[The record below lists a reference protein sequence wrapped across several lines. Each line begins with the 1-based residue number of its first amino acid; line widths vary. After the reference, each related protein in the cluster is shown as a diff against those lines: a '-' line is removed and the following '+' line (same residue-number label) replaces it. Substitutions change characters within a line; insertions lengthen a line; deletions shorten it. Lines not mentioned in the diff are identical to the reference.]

1 MISAGPFSIQVVI
14 LIVAVLLAWVI
25 TRKVAQR
32 LPDTPAQEAGG
43 LLLDAVF
50 WGLVAARLGYILQ
63 WWSDYAASPLSMIAI
78 GDGGFSG
85 WSGVLGGVAFAWWRT
100 RTMPA
105 LRRPLLVG
113 SAAGVLSW
121 SAATGVL
128 GLIQLAVAPP
138 LPELQLNRLDAD
150 PVVLSE
156 YTGRPVVVN
165 LWASWC
171 PPCRREMPVLEQ
183 AQSHYPGIA
192 IVMVNQ
198 GESAAQAR
206 DFLAREHLTFQENLL
221 DPAGRLMRD
230 MGARGLPTTLFFDAQ
245 GRLVDSHVGEL
256 TRASLRDTLS
266 RHFQPLTINTAKE

>member
-32 LPDTPAQEAGG
+32 LPDTPARQAGG

-100 RTMPA
+100 RTMPP
-105 LRRPLLVG
+105 LRRPVLVG
-113 SAAGVLSW
+113 SAAGVLGW
-121 SAATGVL
+121 FAATGVL

-138 LPELQLNRLDAD
+138 LPELQ
-150 PVVLSE
+150 
-156 YTGRPVVVN
+156 
-165 LWASWC
+165 
-171 PPCRREMPVLEQ
+171 
-183 AQSHYPGIA
+183 
-192 IVMVNQ
+192 
-198 GESAAQAR
+198 
-206 DFLAREHLTFQENLL
+206 
-221 DPAGRLMRD
+221 
-230 MGARGLPTTLFFDAQ
+230 
-245 GRLVDSHVGEL
+245 
-256 TRASLRDTLS
+256 
-266 RHFQPLTINTAKE
+266 